1 MKNTLDQHIAKSQF
15 YRWLNFYEEELSEI
29 RIKYH
34 MQMIAKNIVVKSATG
49 TNVGKEE
56 YLSSINKNR
65 KTTYKVRRI
74 KIGSINSNEISL
86 EADVDYMGI
95 KPNGENE
102 FFQIQYFIKLK
113 KGKRLLPLI
122 TEIEID
128 STELLQKSIEIAY
141 STNRIKSLLYY
152 WFALMESLEGKINP
166 FNDLLAEHFI
176 LNYGTSSRITTLGQL
191 ENWIIDM
198 KELLSWSNHH
208 PEILGIK
215 RISKN
220 EFQLSMELKWE
231 GLSKNGRQL
240 KARTKNTW
248 FIMDNSSYKFP
259 KILRMNVEQIDSL
272 Y

>member
-1 MKNTLDQHIAKSQF
+1 M
-15 YRWLNFYEEELSEI
+15 
-29 RIKYH
+29 
-34 MQMIAKNIVVKSATG
+34 
-49 TNVGKEE
+49 
-56 YLSSINKNR
+56 
-65 KTTYKVRRI
+65 
-74 KIGSINSNEISL
+74 
-86 EADVDYMGI
+86 
-95 KPNGENE
+95 
-102 FFQIQYFIKLK
+102 
-113 KGKRLLPLI
+113 
-122 TEIEID
+122 
-128 STELLQKSIEIAY
+128 
-141 STNRIKSLLYY
+141 
-152 WFALMESLEGKINP
+152 
-166 FNDLLAEHFI
+166 AEHFI